1 MNQEQFE
8 TIMKKR
14 LIKTCETLTAK
25 ASEYAR
31 GDRLSNFKKIADM
44 LDTTPEKALIGLVM
58 KHIVALVDF
67 IDDIYFDDKLQP
79 YSRWDEKIGDVM
91 AYMVLLD
98 AMVQERIARQAI
110 QQEIHKN

>member
-8 TIMKKR
+8 TMMLIR
-14 LIKTCETLTAK
+14 LANINATLTAK
-25 ASEYAR
+25 ADEYAR

-98 AMVQERIARQAI
+98 AMVQERIAKQAI

>member
-1 MNQEQFE
+1 MNDVSFRHVLLQRITQV
-8 TIMKKR
+8 TKN
-14 LIKTCETLTAK
+14 LTAK
-25 ASEYAR
+25 ADEYAR

-67 IDDIYFDDKLQP
+67 IDDIYFDDKLQS

-91 AYMVLLD
+91 AYMILLD
-98 AMVQERIARQAI
+98 AMVQERIAKQAI